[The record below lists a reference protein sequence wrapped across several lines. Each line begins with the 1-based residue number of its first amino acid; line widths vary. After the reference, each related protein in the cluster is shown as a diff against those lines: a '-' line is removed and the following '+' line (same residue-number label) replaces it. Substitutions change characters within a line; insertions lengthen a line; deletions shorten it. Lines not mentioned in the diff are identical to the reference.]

1 METLIAF
8 FRSFKTIAD
17 DDAAII
23 CSHFQ
28 DKDFKEGEYL
38 FSEGKVCKTLFFI
51 DTGILRIVTTNQKGT
66 DVTYYFIDDK
76 QFCTILQS
84 FNEET
89 IASEGIQACCDTHV
103 LAISKKKLLELY
115 QKLPLMADLI
125 NEIHQQRM
133 LEKIR
138 LKNAY
143 SGQDAVER
151 YQVFLSEQPQIA
163 YRVPLNYIASYLNV
177 TPQSLSRI
185 RRKLA

>member
-8 FRSFKTIAD
+8 FRSFKTITD
-17 DDAAII
+17 DEAAII

-143 SGQDAVER
+143 SGHDAVER